1 MSDIEPDV
9 AYHLLLDPEETPI
22 AALALRLLVSDEAHE
37 TQLRNLARDVLGRL
51 DDDPGA
57 DGMLTVG
64 LSAEEMKIT
73 HTALKLLLN
82 DSQRDQQT
90 ERELLW
96 QILNKLPDEHA
107 IRAIQLD

>member
-1 MSDIEPDV
+1 MSEIEPEV
-9 AYHLLLDPEETPI
+9 AYHLLLDPEERSI

-37 TQLRNLARDVLGRL
+37 SQIRNLARDVLQRL
-51 DDDPGA
+51 DADPGA
-57 DGMLTVG
+57 DGMLTMP

-82 DSQRDQQT
+82 DSQRDQHT
-90 ERELLW
+90 ERQLLW

>member
-1 MSDIEPDV
+1 MSEIEPEV
-9 AYHLLLDPEETPI
+9 AYHLLLDPEEIPI

-37 TQLRNLARDVLGRL
+37 PQLRNLARDVLARL
-51 DDDPGA
+51 EADPGA
-57 DGMLTVG
+57 DGVLTVP
-64 LSAEEMKIT
+64 LSAEEMKIA

-82 DSQRDQQT
+82 DSQREQHA